1 VPLGR
6 HPAINGCE
14 AEDSVAGAVVCAKL
28 VFRSSPEIHMPESTR
43 REFIL
48 GSATQAASLALVL
61 NGKPISLPPSTLPKP
76 AGPNERVNL
85 GFIGFGIRGNILL
98 EAAKETQQTNLVEVC
113 DCYQGHLERAKER
126 TEGKVATNLAQYKKL
141 LDRKDVDA
149 VVVATPDHWHRRI
162 VLEAL
167 SAGKDVYIEK
177 PMTHRIE
184 DGMAIIQ
191 AAQKN
196 NRIVQVGSQWVSSSQ
211 HKTAREIVQSGK
223 LGKVTKVMA
232 SYNRNS
238 STGSWNYPIPSDL
251 QDGVNFNW
259 KEWLGSAPKVAYSPE
274 RVFRYRKYWDYSGGI
289 STDLFVHLITS
300 IHFIMGAEM
309 AKSVVATGG
318 ILYRND
324 GREVP
329 DSLDALFEYGTFC
342 VNMAGTFNSAS
353 TAGQGIQFLGTEG
366 SLSILLG
373 GGMVE
378 QPEYKRE
385 GYEYSIDS
393 WPKAMQEAFL
403 NQGNHRAESQGPAI
417 KPAAENLEF
426 TDKPDATVLH
436 LANFLDSVRTRQP
449 SYETAEVGHH
459 AAAAGHMVN
468 LSYRSG
474 KKMLWDATKGSASEA

>member
-1 VPLGR
+1 MR
-6 HPAINGCE
+6 
-14 AEDSVAGAVVCAKL
+14 K
-28 VFRSSPEIHMPESTR
+28 STR
-43 REFIL
+43 RQFL
-48 GSATQAASLALVL
+48 LRTSTQAASFALVL
-61 NGKPISLPPSTLPKP
+61 NGKLLPLPPSLLPKP
-76 AGPNERVNL
+76 AAPNDRVNL

-98 EAAKETQQTNLVEVC
+98 EAAKDTQQANLVEVC

-126 TEGKVATNLAQYKKL
+126 TEGKIAINFAQYKKL
-141 LDRKDVDA
+141 LDRKDIDA
-149 VVVATPDHWHRRI
+149 VAIATPDHWHQRI
-162 VLEAL
+162 VLDAL

-177 PMTHRIE
+177 PMTYRIE
-184 DGMAIIQ
+184 DGPAMIQ
-191 AAQKN
+191 AARENK
-196 NRIVQVGSQWVSSSQ
+196 RIVQVGSQWVSSEQ
-211 HKTAREIVQSGK
+211 HKKAREIVASGK
-223 LGKVTKVMA
+223 LGRVTKVTA

-238 STGSWNYPIPSDL
+238 STGSWNYPIPADL

-259 KEWLGSAPKVAYSPE
+259 KEWLGPAPTVAYNPE

-300 IHFIMGAEM
+300 IHFIMGVEM
-309 AKSVVATGG
+309 PKSVVASGG
-318 ILYRND
+318 ILYRHD

-329 DSLDALFEYGTFC
+329 DTLDALFDYGSFC

-366 SLSILLG
+366 SLSVLLG
-373 GGMVE
+373 AGMVE

-393 WPKAMQEAFL
+393 WPTAMQETFL
-403 NQGNHRAESQGPAI
+403 NADNHRAESHGPAI
-417 KPAAENLEF
+417 KPAPENLEF
-426 TDKPDATVLH
+426 TNKPDATVLH
-436 LANFLDSVRTRQP
+436 LANFIDAVRTRQP

-474 KKMLWDATKGSASEA
+474 KKMQWDVTRGNASEA